1 MFNRNH
7 NTPDKSGNNAT
18 QSLSQTIS
26 KMKAWAKTHKP
37 QTIAIGAGTALVLC
51 LTVAGIAWSAG
62 AFEKTPTSA
71 EPTAKTEAKAETA
84 DLVLNVTADTGWDEN
99 STPAIAHI
107 TGNDV
112 DFYHAV
118 SPDAEGNKGAST
130 VTLEE
135 GDYTVSF
142 VSPVN
147 ADGSAY
153 EIYDTGKPVDVT
165 VDADAEKAPSVDCPM
180 TQIPADQVT
189 DDMLQDIVDQT
200 KDAVENGDETLKG
213 DAGKDILDKLEGNVA
228 NNPNASDETKQEAT
242 DADKEVDVDS
252 KPEATTP
259 SGDNGNTGD
268 KGNASNNGNSG
279 SGAGNSGSN
288 GNGSSAS
295 SKPSGGSSS
304 QPSAPAHTHSW
315 KDHTATKQVWVSNIV
330 TVPDY
335 ETQQVFSHYLYVFSA
350 DGYSTTDINAVK
362 AHSVELAKQG
372 LSTNYSNVPQYT
384 EQTVQ
389 VGSHT
394 EDHGHYETQTYV
406 DYQYCDC
413 GATR

>member
-1 MFNRNH
+1 MEKA
-7 NTPDKSGNNAT
+7 TDWIKS
-18 QSLSQTIS
+18 
-26 KMKAWAKTHKP
+26 HKP
-37 QTIAIGAGTALVLC
+37 HTAAIAIAIIAVVAVVIAAASGALSTADKQDS
-51 LTVAGIAWSAG
+51 T
-62 AFEKTPTSA
+62 
-71 EPTAKTEAKAETA
+71 AKAETA
-84 DLVLNVTADTGWDEN
+84 DLVLNVTADTGWDAN

-107 TGNDV
+107 TSDEV

-118 SPDAEGNKGAST
+118 SPDADGNKGTST

-135 GDYTVSF
+135 GDYTVDF
-142 VSPVN
+142 ISPVN
-147 ADGSAY
+147 SDGSAY

-228 NNPNASDETKQEAT
+228 NNPNAPDETKQEAT

-259 SGDNGNTGD
+259 SGNNGNAD
-268 KGNASNNGNSG
+268 NNSNNGSN
-279 SGAGNSGSN
+279 AGNSGSSN
-288 GNGSSAS
+288 NGSGTS

-304 QPSAPAHTHSW
+304 QPSAPAHSHSW

-330 TVPDY
+330 TVPDH

>member
-1 MFNRNH
+1 MKKA
-7 NTPDKSGNNAT
+7 TDWIKS
-18 QSLSQTIS
+18 
-26 KMKAWAKTHKP
+26 HKP
-37 QTIAIGAGTALVLC
+37 HTAAIAIAIIAV
-51 LTVAGIAWSAG
+51 VAVVIAAATG
-62 AFEKTPTSA
+62 AFS
-71 EPTAKTEAKAETA
+71 TADKQNSTAKAETA
-84 DLVLNVTADTGWDEN
+84 DLVLNVTADTGWDAN

-107 TGNDV
+107 TSDEV

-118 SPDAEGNKGAST
+118 SPDAEGNKGTST

-135 GDYTVSF
+135 GDYTVYF
-142 VSPVN
+142 ISPVN

-153 EIYDTGKPVDVT
+153 ELFDTGEAQTVT
-165 VDADAEKAPSVDCPM
+165 VDADATDTLSVTCEM
-180 TQIPADQVT
+180 TRIPADKVT
-189 DDMLQDIVDQT
+189 DEMLKGIVDQT

-213 DAGKDILDKLEGNVA
+213 DAGKDVLDKLEGNVA

-259 SGDNGNTGD
+259 SDNKGNTTD
-268 KGNASNNGNSG
+268 KGNANNGNSG

-288 GNGSSAS
+288 GNGSGTS

-304 QPSAPAHTHSW
+304 QPSAPAHSHSW
-315 KDHTATKQVWVSNIV
+315 KDHTATKQVWVSNMV

-389 VGSHT
+389 VGSHQ

>member
-1 MFNRNH
+1 MEKA
-7 NTPDKSGNNAT
+7 TDWIKS
-18 QSLSQTIS
+18 
-26 KMKAWAKTHKP
+26 HKP
-37 QTIAIGAGTALVLC
+37 HTAAIAIAIIAVVAVVIAAASGALSTADKQDS
-51 LTVAGIAWSAG
+51 T
-62 AFEKTPTSA
+62 
-71 EPTAKTEAKAETA
+71 AKAETA
-84 DLVLNVTADTGWDEN
+84 DLVLNVTADTGWDAN

-107 TGNDV
+107 TSDEV

-118 SPDAEGNKGAST
+118 SPDADGNKGTST

-135 GDYTVSF
+135 GDYTVDF
-142 VSPVN
+142 ISPVN
-147 ADGSAY
+147 SDGSAY
-153 EIYDTGKPVDVT
+153 ELFDTGEAQTVT
-165 VDADAEKAPSVDCPM
+165 VDADATDTLSVTCEM
-180 TQIPADQVT
+180 TRIPADKVT
-189 DDMLQDIVDQT
+189 DEMLKGIVDQT

-228 NNPNASDETKQEAT
+228 ENPNASDETKQEAT

-259 SGDNGNTGD
+259 SGDNGNASD
-268 KGNASNNGNSG
+268 KGNANSNGNGDS
-279 SGAGNSGSN
+279 SAGNSGSN
-288 GNGSSAS
+288 GNGSSTS

-304 QPSAPAHTHSW
+304 QPSAPAHSHSW

>member
-1 MFNRNH
+1 MEK
-7 NTPDKSGNNAT
+7 TTDWIKS
-18 QSLSQTIS
+18 
-26 KMKAWAKTHKP
+26 HKP
-37 QTIAIGAGTALVLC
+37 HTAAIAIAIIAV
-51 LTVAGIAWSAG
+51 VAVVIAAASG
-62 AFEKTPTSA
+62 AFS
-71 EPTAKTEAKAETA
+71 TADKQNSTAKAETA
-84 DLVLNVTADTGWDEN
+84 DLVLNVTADTGWDAN

-107 TGNDV
+107 TSDEV

-147 ADGSAY
+147 SDGSAY
-153 EIYDTGKPVDVT
+153 ELFDTGEAQTVT
-165 VDADAEKAPSVDCPM
+165 VDADATDTLSVTCEM

-200 KDAVENGDETLKG
+200 KDAVKNGDETLKG

-228 NNPNASDETKQEAT
+228 NNPNASNETKQEAT

-259 SGDNGNTGD
+259 SGNNGNTAD
-268 KGNASNNGNSG
+268 KGNASNGNSG
-279 SGAGNSGSN
+279 SGAGNSGSSN
-288 GNGSSAS
+288 NGSGTS

-304 QPSAPAHTHSW
+304 QPSAPAHSHSW

>member
-1 MFNRNH
+1 MKKA
-7 NTPDKSGNNAT
+7 TDWIKS
-18 QSLSQTIS
+18 
-26 KMKAWAKTHKP
+26 HKP
-37 QTIAIGAGTALVLC
+37 HTAAIA
-51 LTVAGIAWSAG
+51 VAIIAVVAVVIAAASG
-62 AFEKTPTSA
+62 AFS
-71 EPTAKTEAKAETA
+71 TADKQNSTAKAETA
-84 DLVLNVTADTGWDEN
+84 DLVLNVTADTGWDAN

-107 TGNDV
+107 TSDEV

-118 SPDAEGNKGAST
+118 SPDAEGNKGTST

-135 GDYTVSF
+135 GDYTVDF
-142 VSPVN
+142 ISPVN
-147 ADGSAY
+147 SDGSAY
-153 EIYDTGKPVDVT
+153 ELFDTGEAQTVT
-165 VDADAEKAPSVDCPM
+165 VDADATDTLSVTCEM
-180 TQIPADQVT
+180 TRIPADKVT
-189 DDMLQDIVDQT
+189 DEMLKGIVDQT

-213 DAGKDILDKLEGNVA
+213 DAGKDILDKLEDNVA

-259 SGDNGNTGD
+259 SGDNGNTSD
-268 KGNASNNGNSG
+268 KGNASNGNSG
-279 SGAGNSGSN
+279 SNAGNSGSN
-288 GNGSSAS
+288 GNGSGTS

-304 QPSAPAHTHSW
+304 QPSAPAHSHSW

>member
-1 MFNRNH
+1 MEKA
-7 NTPDKSGNNAT
+7 TDWIKS
-18 QSLSQTIS
+18 
-26 KMKAWAKTHKP
+26 HKP
-37 QTIAIGAGTALVLC
+37 HTAAIAIAIIAVVAVVIAAASGALSTADKQDS
-51 LTVAGIAWSAG
+51 T
-62 AFEKTPTSA
+62 
-71 EPTAKTEAKAETA
+71 AKAETA
-84 DLVLNVTADTGWDEN
+84 DLVLNVTADTGWDAN

-107 TGNDV
+107 TSDEV

-118 SPDAEGNKGAST
+118 SPDADGNKGTST

-135 GDYTVSF
+135 GDYTVDF
-142 VSPVN
+142 ISPVN
-147 ADGSAY
+147 SDGSAY
-153 EIYDTGKPVDVT
+153 ELFDTGEAQTVT
-165 VDADAEKAPSVDCPM
+165 VDADATDTLSVTCEM
-180 TQIPADQVT
+180 TRIPADKVT
-189 DDMLQDIVDQT
+189 DEMLKGIVDQT

-228 NNPNASDETKQEAT
+228 ENPNASDETKQEAT

-259 SGDNGNTGD
+259 SGNNGNTSD
-268 KGNASNNGNSG
+268 KGNANSNGNNGSN
-279 SGAGNSGSN
+279 AGNSGSN
-288 GNGSSAS
+288 SNGSSSS

-304 QPSAPAHTHSW
+304 QPSAPAHSHSW

-350 DGYSTTDINAVK
+350 DGYSTTDISAVK

-389 VGSHT
+389 IGSHT

>member
-1 MFNRNH
+1 MEKA
-7 NTPDKSGNNAT
+7 TDWIKS
-18 QSLSQTIS
+18 
-26 KMKAWAKTHKP
+26 HKP
-37 QTIAIGAGTALVLC
+37 HTAAIAIAIIAV
-51 LTVAGIAWSAG
+51 VAVVIAAATG
-62 AFEKTPTSA
+62 AFS
-71 EPTAKTEAKAETA
+71 TADKQNSTAKAETA
-84 DLVLNVTADTGWDEN
+84 DLVLNVTADTGWDAN

-107 TGNDV
+107 TSDEV

-118 SPDAEGNKGAST
+118 SPDAEGNKGTST

-135 GDYTVSF
+135 GDYTVDF
-142 VSPVN
+142 ISPVN

-153 EIYDTGKPVDVT
+153 EIYDTGEAQTVT
-165 VDADAEKAPSVDCPM
+165 VDADATDTLSVTCEM
-180 TQIPADQVT
+180 TRIPADKVT
-189 DDMLQDIVDQT
+189 DEMLKGIVDQT

-228 NNPNASDETKQEAT
+228 ENPNASDETKQEAT
-242 DADKEVDVDS
+242 DADKEVDVNGQ
-252 KPEATTP
+252 PEATTP
-259 SGDNGNTGD
+259 SGDNGNTSD
-268 KGNASNNGNSG
+268 KGNTNSNGNSD
-279 SGAGNSGSN
+279 SNAGNSGSN

-295 SKPSGGSSS
+295 GGSSS
-304 QPSAPAHTHSW
+304 GSSSKPSAPAHTHSW

>member
-1 MFNRNH
+1 MEKA
-7 NTPDKSGNNAT
+7 TDWIKS
-18 QSLSQTIS
+18 
-26 KMKAWAKTHKP
+26 HKP
-37 QTIAIGAGTALVLC
+37 HTAAIAIAIIAV
-51 LTVAGIAWSAG
+51 VAVVIAAATG
-62 AFEKTPTSA
+62 AFS
-71 EPTAKTEAKAETA
+71 TADKQNSTAKAETA
-84 DLVLNVTADTGWDEN
+84 DLVLNVTADTGWDAN

-107 TGNDV
+107 TSDEV

-118 SPDAEGNKGAST
+118 SPDAEGNKGTST

-135 GDYTVSF
+135 GDYTVDF
-142 VSPVN
+142 ISPVN
-147 ADGSAY
+147 SDGSAY
-153 EIYDTGKPVDVT
+153 ELFDTGEAQTVT
-165 VDADAEKAPSVDCPM
+165 VDADATDTLSVTCEM
-180 TQIPADQVT
+180 TRIPADKVT
-189 DDMLQDIVDQT
+189 DEMLKGIVDQT

-242 DADKEVDVDS
+242 DADKEVNVDS

-259 SGDNGNTGD
+259 SGDNGNSD
-268 KGNASNNGNSG
+268 SN
-279 SGAGNSGSN
+279 AGNSGSSN
-288 GNGSSAS
+288 NGSGTS

-304 QPSAPAHTHSW
+304 QPSAPAHSHSW

-330 TVPDY
+330 TVTDYADQQVAVGTKYIFAEDGFVTTDPGTAKAHAVELVKQGYFGNYRMETIY
-335 ETQQVFSHYLYVFSA
+335 ETQR
-350 DGYSTTDINAVK
+350 
-362 AHSVELAKQG
+362 
-372 LSTNYSNVPQYT
+372 VP
-384 EQTVQ
+384 

>member
-1 MFNRNH
+1 MKKA
-7 NTPDKSGNNAT
+7 TDWIKS
-18 QSLSQTIS
+18 
-26 KMKAWAKTHKP
+26 HKP
-37 QTIAIGAGTALVLC
+37 HTAAIAIAIIAV
-51 LTVAGIAWSAG
+51 VAVVIAAASG
-62 AFEKTPTSA
+62 AFS
-71 EPTAKTEAKAETA
+71 TADKQNSTAKAETA
-84 DLVLNVTADTGWDEN
+84 DLVLNVTADTGWDAN

-107 TGNDV
+107 TSDEV

-118 SPDAEGNKGAST
+118 SPDAEGNKGTST

-135 GDYTVSF
+135 GDYTVDF
-142 VSPVN
+142 ISPVN
-147 ADGSAY
+147 SDGSAY
-153 EIYDTGKPVDVT
+153 ELFDTGEAQTVT
-165 VDADAEKAPSVDCPM
+165 VDADATDTLSVTCEM
-180 TQIPADQVT
+180 TRIPADKVT
-189 DDMLQDIVDQT
+189 DEMLKGIVDQT

-252 KPEATTP
+252 KPETTTP
-259 SGDNGNTGD
+259 SGDNGNTSD
-268 KGNASNNGNSG
+268 KGNASNNGNGG
-279 SGAGNSGSN
+279 SNAGNSGSN

-295 SKPSGGSSS
+295 GGSSS
-304 QPSAPAHTHSW
+304 GSSSKPSAPAHTHSW

-350 DGYSTTDINAVK
+350 DGYSTTDISAVK

>member
-1 MFNRNH
+1 MEKA
-7 NTPDKSGNNAT
+7 TDWIKS
-18 QSLSQTIS
+18 
-26 KMKAWAKTHKP
+26 HKP
-37 QTIAIGAGTALVLC
+37 HTAAIAIAIIAV
-51 LTVAGIAWSAG
+51 VAVVIAAASG
-62 AFEKTPTSA
+62 AFS
-71 EPTAKTEAKAETA
+71 TADKQNSTAKAETA
-84 DLVLNVTADTGWDEN
+84 DLVLNVTADTGWDAN

-107 TGNDV
+107 TSDEV

-118 SPDAEGNKGAST
+118 SPDAEGNKGTST

-135 GDYTVSF
+135 GDYTVDF
-142 VSPVN
+142 ISPVN
-147 ADGSAY
+147 SDGSAY
-153 EIYDTGKPVDVT
+153 ELFDTGEAQTVT
-165 VDADAEKAPSVDCPM
+165 VDADATDTLSVTCEM
-180 TQIPADQVT
+180 TRIPADKVT
-189 DDMLQDIVDQT
+189 DEMLKDIVDQT

-213 DAGKDILDKLEGNVA
+213 DAGKDILDKLEGNVT

-242 DADKEVDVDS
+242 DADKEVDVNGQ
-252 KPEATTP
+252 PEATTP
-259 SGDNGNTGD
+259 SGDNGNTSD
-268 KGNASNNGNSG
+268 KGNTNSNGNSD
-279 SGAGNSGSN
+279 SNAGNSGSN

-295 SKPSGGSSS
+295 GGSSS
-304 QPSAPAHTHSW
+304 GSSSKPSAPAHTHSW

-350 DGYSTTDINAVK
+350 DGYSTTDISAVK

>member
-1 MFNRNH
+1 MEKA
-7 NTPDKSGNNAT
+7 TDWIKS
-18 QSLSQTIS
+18 
-26 KMKAWAKTHKP
+26 HKP
-37 QTIAIGAGTALVLC
+37 HTAAIAIAIIAV
-51 LTVAGIAWSAG
+51 VAVVIAAASG
-62 AFEKTPTSA
+62 AFS
-71 EPTAKTEAKAETA
+71 TADKQNSTAKAETA
-84 DLVLNVTADTGWDEN
+84 DLVLNVTADTGWDAN

-107 TGNDV
+107 TSDEV

-118 SPDAEGNKGAST
+118 SPDAEGNKGTST

-135 GDYTVSF
+135 GDYTVDF
-142 VSPVN
+142 ISPVN

-153 EIYDTGKPVDVT
+153 ELFDTGEAQTVT
-165 VDADAEKAPSVDCPM
+165 VDADATDTLSVTCEM
-180 TQIPADQVT
+180 TRIPADKVT
-189 DDMLQDIVDQT
+189 DEMLKGIVDQT

-213 DAGKDILDKLEGNVA
+213 DAGKDVLDKLEGNVA
-228 NNPNASDETKQEAT
+228 KNPNASDETKQEAT
-242 DADKEVDVDS
+242 DADKEVDVDGQ
-252 KPEATTP
+252 PEATTP
-259 SGDNGNTGD
+259 SDDKGNTSD
-268 KGNASNNGNSG
+268 KGNANSNGNGG
-279 SGAGNSGSN
+279 SSTGNSGSN

-295 SKPSGGSSS
+295 SKPSGGSSG
-304 QPSAPAHTHSW
+304 QPSAPAHSHSW
-315 KDHTATKQVWVSNIV
+315 KDHTATKQVWVPNIV

-394 EDHGHYETQTYV
+394 EDHGRYETQTYV

>member
-1 MFNRNH
+1 MKKA
-7 NTPDKSGNNAT
+7 TDWIKS
-18 QSLSQTIS
+18 
-26 KMKAWAKTHKP
+26 HKP
-37 QTIAIGAGTALVLC
+37 HTAAIAIAIIAV
-51 LTVAGIAWSAG
+51 VAVVIAAASG
-62 AFEKTPTSA
+62 AFS
-71 EPTAKTEAKAETA
+71 TADKQNSTAKAETA
-84 DLVLNVTADTGWDEN
+84 DLVLNVTADTGWDAN

-107 TGNDV
+107 TGDEV

-135 GDYTVSF
+135 GNYTVSF

-242 DADKEVDVDS
+242 DADKEVDVNS

-259 SGDNGNTGD
+259 SGDNGNTTD
-268 KGNASNNGNSG
+268 KGNAGNNGG
-279 SGAGNSGSN
+279 SNAGNSGSN
-288 GNGSSAS
+288 GNSSGTS

-304 QPSAPAHTHSW
+304 QPSAPAHSHSW
-315 KDHTATKQVWVSNIV
+315 KDHTATKQVWVPNIV
-330 TVPDY
+330 TVTDY
-335 ETQQVFSHYLYVFSA
+335 ADQQVAVGTTYIFAY
-350 DGYSTTDINAVK
+350 DGFSTTDINSAK
-362 AHSVELAKQG
+362 AHAKELLRAG
-372 LSTNYSNVPQYT
+372 LPDNYRMETIYETQRVP
-384 EQTVQ
+384 

-394 EDHGHYETQTYV
+394 EDHGWYETQTYV

>member
-1 MFNRNH
+1 MEKA
-7 NTPDKSGNNAT
+7 TDWIKS
-18 QSLSQTIS
+18 
-26 KMKAWAKTHKP
+26 HKP
-37 QTIAIGAGTALVLC
+37 HTAAIAIAIIAV
-51 LTVAGIAWSAG
+51 VAVVIAAATG
-62 AFEKTPTSA
+62 AFS
-71 EPTAKTEAKAETA
+71 TADKQNSTAKAETA

-107 TGNDV
+107 TGDEV

-118 SPDAEGNKGAST
+118 SPDAEGNKGTST

-135 GDYTVSF
+135 GDYTVDF
-142 VSPVN
+142 ISPVN

-252 KPEATTP
+252 KPEATMP
-259 SGDNGNTGD
+259 SGDNGNASD
-268 KGNASNNGNSG
+268 KGNSG
-279 SGAGNSGSN
+279 SNAGNSGSN
-288 GNGSSAS
+288 SNGSGTS

-304 QPSAPAHTHSW
+304 KPSAPAHTHSW
-315 KDHTATKQVWVSNIV
+315 KDHTATKQVWISNIV

>member
-1 MFNRNH
+1 MEKA
-7 NTPDKSGNNAT
+7 TDWIKS
-18 QSLSQTIS
+18 
-26 KMKAWAKTHKP
+26 HKP
-37 QTIAIGAGTALVLC
+37 HTAAITIAIIAV
-51 LTVAGIAWSAG
+51 VAVVIAAASG
-62 AFEKTPTSA
+62 AFS
-71 EPTAKTEAKAETA
+71 TADKKDSTAKAETA
-84 DLVLNVTADTGWDEN
+84 DLVLNVTADTGWDAN

-107 TGNDV
+107 TSDEV
-112 DFYHAV
+112 DFYHAI

-135 GDYTVSF
+135 GDYTVDF
-142 VSPVN
+142 ISPVN

-153 EIYDTGKPVDVT
+153 ELFDTGEAQTVT
-165 VDADAEKAPSVDCPM
+165 VDADATDTLSVTCKM
-180 TQIPADQVT
+180 TQIPADKVT
-189 DDMLQDIVDQT
+189 DEMLKSIVDQT

-213 DAGKDILDKLEGNVA
+213 DAGKDVLDKLEGNVA

-259 SGDNGNTGD
+259 SDD

-279 SGAGNSGSN
+279 SSAGNSGSN
-288 GNGSSAS
+288 GNGSGTS

-304 QPSAPAHTHSW
+304 QPSAPAHSHSW

-362 AHSVELAKQG
+362 SHSVELAKQG

>member
-1 MFNRNH
+1 MKKA
-7 NTPDKSGNNAT
+7 TDWIKS
-18 QSLSQTIS
+18 
-26 KMKAWAKTHKP
+26 HKP
-37 QTIAIGAGTALVLC
+37 HTAAIAIAIIAV
-51 LTVAGIAWSAG
+51 VAVVIAAATG
-62 AFEKTPTSA
+62 AFS
-71 EPTAKTEAKAETA
+71 TADKQNSTAKAETA
-84 DLVLNVTADTGWDEN
+84 DLVLNVTADTGWDAN

-107 TGNDV
+107 TSDEV

-118 SPDAEGNKGAST
+118 SPDADGNKGTST

-135 GDYTVSF
+135 GDYTVDF
-142 VSPVN
+142 ISPVN
-147 ADGSAY
+147 SDGSAY
-153 EIYDTGKPVDVT
+153 ELFDTGEAQTVT
-165 VDADAEKAPSVDCPM
+165 VDADATDTLSVTCEM
-180 TQIPADQVT
+180 TRIPADKVT
-189 DDMLQDIVDQT
+189 DEMLKGIVDQT

-228 NNPNASDETKQEAT
+228 ENPNASDDTKQEAT
-242 DADKEVDVDS
+242 DADKEVDVDGQ
-252 KPEATTP
+252 PEATTP

-268 KGNASNNGNSG
+268 KGNANNNGNSG
-279 SGAGNSGSN
+279 SGTGNSGPN

-295 SKPSGGSSS
+295 GGSSS
-304 QPSAPAHTHSW
+304 GSSSKPSAPAHTHSW

-362 AHSVELAKQG
+362 SHSVELAKQG

>member
-26 KMKAWAKTHKP
+26 KMKAWAKAHKP
-37 QTIAIGAGTALVLC
+37 QTIAIGAGTALILC

-62 AFEKTPTSA
+62 AFEKAPTSA

-107 TGNDV
+107 TGDEV

-259 SGDNGNTGD
+259 SGDNGNTSD
-268 KGNASNNGNSG
+268 KGNANSNSG
-279 SGAGNSGSN
+279 SNAGNSGSN
-288 GNGSSAS
+288 GNGSST
-295 SKPSGGSSS
+295 SGGSSS
-304 QPSAPAHTHSW
+304 GSSSKPSAPAHSHSW
-315 KDHTATKQVWVSNIV
+315 KDHTATKQVWVPNIV
-330 TVPDY
+330 TVTDY
-335 ETQQVFSHYLYVFSA
+335 ADQQVAVGNTYIFAY
-350 DGYSTTDINAVK
+350 DGFSTTDINTAK
-362 AHSVELAKQG
+362 AHAKELLKAG
-372 LSTNYSNVPQYT
+372 LPDNYRTETVYETQRVP
-384 EQTVQ
+384 

-394 EDHGHYETQTYV
+394 EDHGWYETQT
-406 DYQYCDC
+406 
-413 GATR
+413 

>member
-1 MFNRNH
+1 MKKA
-7 NTPDKSGNNAT
+7 TDWIKS
-18 QSLSQTIS
+18 
-26 KMKAWAKTHKP
+26 HKP
-37 QTIAIGAGTALVLC
+37 HTAAIAIAIIAV
-51 LTVAGIAWSAG
+51 VAVVIAAATG
-62 AFEKTPTSA
+62 AFS
-71 EPTAKTEAKAETA
+71 TADKQDSTAKAETA
-84 DLVLNVTADTGWDEN
+84 DLVLNVTADTGWDAN

-107 TGNDV
+107 TSDEV

-118 SPDAEGNKGAST
+118 SPAAEGNKGTST

-135 GDYTVSF
+135 GDYTVDF
-142 VSPVN
+142 ISPVN
-147 ADGSAY
+147 SDGSAY
-153 EIYDTGKPVDVT
+153 ELFDTGEAQTVT
-165 VDADAEKAPSVDCPM
+165 VDADATDTLSVTCEM
-180 TQIPADQVT
+180 TRIPADKVT
-189 DDMLQDIVDQT
+189 DEMLKGIVDQT

-259 SGDNGNTGD
+259 SGNNGNTSD
-268 KGNASNNGNSG
+268 KGNANSNGG
-279 SGAGNSGSN
+279 SNAGNSGSN
-288 GNGSSAS
+288 GNGSSTS
-295 SKPSGGSSS
+295 GGTSGGSSS
-304 QPSAPAHTHSW
+304 QPSAPAHSHSW
-315 KDHTATKQVWVSNIV
+315 KDHTATKQVWVPNIV

-362 AHSVELAKQG
+362 SHSVELAKQG

-394 EDHGHYETQTYV
+394 EDHGWYETQTYV

>member
-1 MFNRNH
+1 MKKA
-7 NTPDKSGNNAT
+7 TDWIKS
-18 QSLSQTIS
+18 
-26 KMKAWAKTHKP
+26 HKP
-37 QTIAIGAGTALVLC
+37 HTAAIAIAIIAV
-51 LTVAGIAWSAG
+51 VAVVIAAATG
-62 AFEKTPTSA
+62 AFS
-71 EPTAKTEAKAETA
+71 TADKQDSTAKAETA
-84 DLVLNVTADTGWDEN
+84 DLVLNVTADTGWDAN

-107 TGNDV
+107 TSDEV

-118 SPDAEGNKGAST
+118 SPDAEGNKGTST

-135 GDYTVSF
+135 GDYTVDF
-142 VSPVN
+142 ISPVN
-147 ADGSAY
+147 SDGSAY
-153 EIYDTGKPVDVT
+153 ELFDTGEAQTVT
-165 VDADAEKAPSVDCPM
+165 VDADATDTLSVTCEM
-180 TQIPADQVT
+180 TRIPADKVT
-189 DDMLQDIVDQT
+189 DEMLKGIVDQT

-228 NNPNASDETKQEAT
+228 ENPNASDETKQEAT

-259 SGDNGNTGD
+259 SGDNGNTSD
-268 KGNASNNGNSG
+268 KGNANSNGNNG

-295 SKPSGGSSS
+295 GGSSSGSSS
-304 QPSAPAHTHSW
+304 QPSAPAHSHSW
-315 KDHTATKQVWVSNIV
+315 KDHTATKQVWVPNIV

-394 EDHGHYETQTYV
+394 EDHGRYETQTYV

>member
-1 MFNRNH
+1 MKKA
-7 NTPDKSGNNAT
+7 TDWIKS
-18 QSLSQTIS
+18 
-26 KMKAWAKTHKP
+26 HKP
-37 QTIAIGAGTALVLC
+37 HTAAIAIAIIAV
-51 LTVAGIAWSAG
+51 VAVVIAAATG
-62 AFEKTPTSA
+62 AFS
-71 EPTAKTEAKAETA
+71 TADKQNSTAKAETA
-84 DLVLNVTADTGWDEN
+84 DLVLNVTADTGWDAN

-107 TGNDV
+107 TSDEV

-118 SPDAEGNKGAST
+118 SPDADGNKGTST

-135 GDYTVSF
+135 GDYTVDF
-142 VSPVN
+142 ISPVN
-147 ADGSAY
+147 SDGSAY
-153 EIYDTGKPVDVT
+153 ELFDTGEAQTVT
-165 VDADAEKAPSVDCPM
+165 VDADATDTLSVTCEM
-180 TQIPADQVT
+180 TRIPADKVT
-189 DDMLQDIVDQT
+189 DEMLKGIVDQT

-259 SGDNGNTGD
+259 SDDKDNTAD
-268 KGNASNNGNSG
+268 KGNANSNGNSG
-279 SGAGNSGSN
+279 SNAGNSGSN

-295 SKPSGGSSS
+295 DGSSS
-304 QPSAPAHTHSW
+304 KPSAPAHSHSW

>member
-37 QTIAIGAGTALVLC
+37 QTIAIGAGTALILC

-107 TGNDV
+107 TGDDV

-180 TQIPADQVT
+180 MQIPADQVT

-259 SGDNGNTGD
+259 SGDNGNTND
-268 KGNASNNGNSG
+268 KGNANGNSG
-279 SGAGNSGSN
+279 SNAGNSGSN
-288 GNGSSAS
+288 DNGSSTS

-304 QPSAPAHTHSW
+304 QPSAPAHSHSW
-315 KDHTATKQVWVSNIV
+315 KDHTATKQVWVPNIV
-330 TVPDY
+330 TVTDY
-335 ETQQVFSHYLYVFSA
+335 ADQQVAVGNTYIFAY
-350 DGYSTTDINAVK
+350 DGFSTTDINTAK
-362 AHSVELAKQG
+362 AHAKELLKAG
-372 LSTNYSNVPQYT
+372 LPDNYRTETVYETQRVP
-384 EQTVQ
+384 

>member
-1 MFNRNH
+1 MEKA
-7 NTPDKSGNNAT
+7 TDWIKS
-18 QSLSQTIS
+18 
-26 KMKAWAKTHKP
+26 HKP
-37 QTIAIGAGTALVLC
+37 HTAAIAIAIIAV
-51 LTVAGIAWSAG
+51 VAVVIAAATG
-62 AFEKTPTSA
+62 AFS
-71 EPTAKTEAKAETA
+71 TADKQNSTAKAETA
-84 DLVLNVTADTGWDEN
+84 DLVLNVTADTGWDAN

-107 TGNDV
+107 TSDEV

-165 VDADAEKAPSVDCPM
+165 VDADAEEAPSVDCPM

-259 SGDNGNTGD
+259 SGDNGNASD
-268 KGNASNNGNSG
+268 KGNANSG
-279 SGAGNSGSN
+279 SNTGNSGSN
-288 GNGSSAS
+288 NNGSGTS

-304 QPSAPAHTHSW
+304 QPSAPAHSHSW
-315 KDHTATKQVWVSNIV
+315 KDHTATKQVWVPNIV

-394 EDHGHYETQTYV
+394 EDHGWYETQTYV

>member
-1 MFNRNH
+1 MKKA
-7 NTPDKSGNNAT
+7 TDWIKS
-18 QSLSQTIS
+18 
-26 KMKAWAKTHKP
+26 HKP
-37 QTIAIGAGTALVLC
+37 HTAAIAIAIIAV
-51 LTVAGIAWSAG
+51 VAVVIAAASG
-62 AFEKTPTSA
+62 AFS
-71 EPTAKTEAKAETA
+71 TADKQNSTAKAEAA
-84 DLVLNVTADTGWDEN
+84 DLVLNVTADTGWDAN

-107 TGNDV
+107 TSDEV

-118 SPDAEGNKGAST
+118 SPDAEGNKGTST

-135 GDYTVSF
+135 GDYTVDF
-142 VSPVN
+142 ISPVN
-147 ADGSAY
+147 SDGSAY
-153 EIYDTGKPVDVT
+153 ELFDTGEAQTVT
-165 VDADAEKAPSVDCPM
+165 VDADATDTLSVTCKM
-180 TQIPADQVT
+180 TRIPADKVT
-189 DDMLQDIVDQT
+189 DEMLKGIVDQT

-242 DADKEVDVDS
+242 DADKEVDVNGQ
-252 KPEATTP
+252 PEATTP
-259 SGDNGNTGD
+259 SGNNGNTGD
-268 KGNASNNGNSG
+268 KGNANNNGNSG
-279 SGAGNSGSN
+279 SSAGNSGSN

-295 SKPSGGSSS
+295 GGSSS
-304 QPSAPAHTHSW
+304 GSSSKPSAPAHTHSW

-362 AHSVELAKQG
+362 SHSIELAKQG

-389 VGSHT
+389 VGSHQ
-394 EDHGHYETQTYV
+394 EDHGRYETQTYV

>member
-1 MFNRNH
+1 MI
-7 NTPDKSGNNAT
+7 KIK
-18 QSLSQTIS
+18 QWVIS
-26 KMKAWAKTHKP
+26 HKP
-37 QTIAIGAGTALVLC
+37 HTVAIAVVIVAALC
-51 LTVAGIAWSAG
+51 LAVAAG
-62 AFEKTPTSA
+62 CGTFTTEKPQDA
-71 EPTAKTEAKAETA
+71 QEEKTA
-84 DLVLNVTADTGWDEN
+84 DLSLNVTADAGWDEN

-107 TGNDV
+107 EGKDSDV

-118 SPDAEGNKGAST
+118 TPDAEGNKGTST

-147 ADGSAY
+147 SDGSAY
-153 EIYDTGKPVDVT
+153 DIYDTGDPVDVT
-165 VDADAEKAPSVDCPM
+165 VDADAETAPAVDCPM

-189 DDMLQDIVDQT
+189 DEMLAHIIDQT

-213 DAGKDILDKLEGNVA
+213 DAGKDILDKLEGNVSA
-228 NNPNASDETKQEAT
+228 NPNATDETKQEAT
-242 DADKEVDVDS
+242 DADTEVDVNGQ
-252 KPEATTP
+252 PETTTP
-259 SGDNGNTGD
+259 SGNNGNTSD

-279 SGAGNSGSN
+279 SSAGNSGSN

-295 SKPSGGSSS
+295 GGSSS
-304 QPSAPAHTHSW
+304 GSSNKPSAPAHTHSW

-335 ETQQVFSHYLYVFSA
+335 ETQQVFSHYLYVFFA

-362 AHSVELAKQG
+362 AHSTELAKQG
-372 LSTNYSNVPQYT
+372 LFTNYSNVPQYT

-394 EDHGHYETQTYV
+394 EDHGHYETQSYT

>member
-1 MFNRNH
+1 MSR
-7 NTPDKSGNNAT
+7 AT
-18 QSLSQTIS
+18 EWI
-26 KMKAWAKTHKP
+26 KGHKP
-37 QTIAIGAGTALVLC
+37 HTAAMIVAAVAAICLAVAAGCGAF
-51 LTVAGIAWSAG
+51 SAG
-62 AFEKTPTSA
+62 SPQQGQDGE
-71 EPTAKTEAKAETA
+71 TAKTA
-84 DLVLNVTADTGWDEN
+84 DLTLNVTADAGWDES

-107 TGNDV
+107 EGKDSDV

-118 SPDAEGNKGAST
+118 TPDAEGNRGTST

-147 ADGSAY
+147 SDGSAY
-153 EIYDTGKPVDVT
+153 DIYDTGDPVDVA
-165 VDADAEKAPSVDCPM
+165 VDANAEEAPAVDCPM

-189 DDMLQDIVDQT
+189 DEMLQDIIDQT

-213 DAGKDILDKLEGNVA
+213 DAGKDILDKLEGNVSA
-228 NNPNASDETKQEAT
+228 NPNATDETKQEAT
-242 DADKEVDVDS
+242 DADTEVDVNGT
-252 KPEATTP
+252 PEATTP
-259 SGDNGNTGD
+259 SGTADNSGSASTGNTG
-268 KGNASNNGNSG
+268 ASTGNSG
-279 SGAGNSGSN
+279 SSGSTSS
-288 GNGSSAS
+288 GSSS
-295 SKPSGGSSS
+295 TGGSSS
-304 QPSAPAHTHSW
+304 QPAHQHVW
-315 KDHTATKQVWVSNIV
+315 KNHTATKQVWVSNMV

-362 AHSVELAKQG
+362 SHSVELAKQG

-384 EQTVQ
+384 EQKVQ
-389 VGSHT
+389 VGSHQ
-394 EDHGHYETQTYV
+394 EDHGHYETQSYT

>member
-1 MFNRNH
+1 MEKA
-7 NTPDKSGNNAT
+7 TDWIKS
-18 QSLSQTIS
+18 
-26 KMKAWAKTHKP
+26 HKP
-37 QTIAIGAGTALVLC
+37 HTAAIAIAIIAVVAVVIAAASGALSTADKQDS
-51 LTVAGIAWSAG
+51 T
-62 AFEKTPTSA
+62 
-71 EPTAKTEAKAETA
+71 AKAETA
-84 DLVLNVTADTGWDEN
+84 DLVLNVTADTGWDAN

-107 TGNDV
+107 TSDEV

-118 SPDAEGNKGAST
+118 SPDAEGNKGTST

-135 GDYTVSF
+135 GES
-142 VSPVN
+142 
-147 ADGSAY
+147 
-153 EIYDTGKPVDVT
+153 VT
-165 VDADAEKAPSVDCPM
+165 CEM
-180 TQIPADQVT
+180 TRIPADKVT
-189 DDMLQDIVDQT
+189 DEMLKGIVDQT

-228 NNPNASDETKQEAT
+228 ENPNASDETKQEAT
-242 DADKEVDVDS
+242 DADKEVDVDGQ
-252 KPEATTP
+252 PEATTP
-259 SGDNGNTGD
+259 SGDNGNTSD
-268 KGNASNNGNSG
+268 TGNANSNGNNG
-279 SGAGNSGSN
+279 SGAGNSDSN

-295 SKPSGGSSS
+295 GGSSS
-304 QPSAPAHTHSW
+304 GSSNKPSAPAHSHSW
-315 KDHTATKQVWVSNIV
+315 KDHTATKQVWVPNIV

-394 EDHGHYETQTYV
+394 EDHGRYETQTYV

>member
-1 MFNRNH
+1 MEKA
-7 NTPDKSGNNAT
+7 TDWIKS
-18 QSLSQTIS
+18 
-26 KMKAWAKTHKP
+26 HKP
-37 QTIAIGAGTALVLC
+37 HTAAIAIAIIAV
-51 LTVAGIAWSAG
+51 VAVVIAAATG
-62 AFEKTPTSA
+62 AFS
-71 EPTAKTEAKAETA
+71 TADKQNSTAKAETA
-84 DLVLNVTADTGWDEN
+84 DLVLNVTADTGWDAN

-107 TGNDV
+107 TSDEV

-118 SPDAEGNKGAST
+118 SPDAEGNKGTST

-135 GDYTVSF
+135 GDYTVDF
-142 VSPVN
+142 ISPVN

-153 EIYDTGKPVDVT
+153 ELFDTGEAQTVT
-165 VDADAEKAPSVDCPM
+165 VDADATDTMSVTCEM
-180 TQIPADQVT
+180 TRIPADKVT
-189 DDMLQDIVDQT
+189 DEMLKGIVDQT

-259 SGDNGNTGD
+259 SGDNGNTSD

-279 SGAGNSGSN
+279 SNAGNSGSN
-288 GNGSSAS
+288 GNGSSTS

-304 QPSAPAHTHSW
+304 QPSAPAHSHSW
-315 KDHTATKQVWVSNIV
+315 KDHTATKQVWVPNIV

-394 EDHGHYETQTYV
+394 EDHGWYETQTYV

>member
-1 MFNRNH
+1 MEKA
-7 NTPDKSGNNAT
+7 TDWIKS
-18 QSLSQTIS
+18 
-26 KMKAWAKTHKP
+26 HKP
-37 QTIAIGAGTALVLC
+37 HTAAIAIAIIAV
-51 LTVAGIAWSAG
+51 VAVVIAAASG
-62 AFEKTPTSA
+62 AFS
-71 EPTAKTEAKAETA
+71 TADKQNSTAKAEAA

-107 TGNDV
+107 TGDEV

-118 SPDAEGNKGAST
+118 SPDAEGNKGASK

-242 DADKEVDVDS
+242 DADKEVDVNGQ
-252 KPEATTP
+252 PEATTP
-259 SGDNGNTGD
+259 SGDNGNTGG
-268 KGNASNNGNSG
+268 KGNANNNGNGG
-279 SGAGNSGSN
+279 SNAGNSGSN
-288 GNGSSAS
+288 GNGSNTS

-304 QPSAPAHTHSW
+304 QPSAPAHSHSW
-315 KDHTATKQVWVSNIV
+315 KDHTATKQVWVPNIV
-330 TVPDY
+330 TVTDYADQQVAVGTRYIFAEDGFVTTDSDTVEAHAVELIKQGYCGNFRMETIY
-335 ETQQVFSHYLYVFSA
+335 ETQR
-350 DGYSTTDINAVK
+350 
-362 AHSVELAKQG
+362 
-372 LSTNYSNVPQYT
+372 VP
-384 EQTVQ
+384 